1 VSTSDLPFIQRS
13 KAQCAN
19 SHLPDLLQA
28 NGIAPCPTPPA
39 EAIEDFGRSTE
50 KQSGGSILEPGT
62 SNVKR
67 EGEDDEGDADE
78 DEIIKARELLVSMW
92 LLQPWP
98 LACVRIPADDYF
110 LFQAK
115 LEERRNQKRARKE
128 IGRSSNKVKKEF
140 ATSSFQ
146 PGEVIDLTEPDEIR
160 PKKRVKNEST
170 SQFALGDVIDLT

>member
-1 VSTSDLPFIQRS
+1 VSTSYLPCIQRFR
-13 KAQCAN
+13 AQCAN
-19 SHLPDLLQA
+19 SHLPDLLRA

-39 EAIEDFGRSTE
+39 EAIAGVGRSTE

-67 EGEDDEGDADE
+67 EGEDDEGDDDE
-78 DEIIKARELLVSMW
+78 DEIIKARALLVSMW

-128 IGRSSNKVKKEF
+128 IGRSSDKVKKEF
-140 ATSSFQ
+140 SSPFQ